1 MSIGLTISF
10 TMAFCVVYYYIYIY
24 VAKEVRG
31 IVVIRLHM
39 EKYNLQIFFCVEKPL
54 KLFHKSISTI
64 FLLRGETS

>member
-10 TMAFCVVYYYIYIY
+10 TMAFCVVYYYIYIYIY

-54 KLFHKSISTI
+54 KLFHKSISTN
-64 FLLRGETS
+64 FL